1 MVGECGSRR
10 RKIIA
15 QAAVKVLGFAHVD
28 GISPGVFHDIN
39 AWFVRSFPPEFFQGW
54 LLAVCHAG
62 IMPYEARNGT
72 AETYCITATWLA

>member
-1 MVGECGSRR
+1 MIGECGSRG
-10 RKIIA
+10 RKIVA

-54 LLAVCHAG
+54 FLAVCHAG

-72 AETYCITATWLA
+72 VETYCITATWLA